1 MNFLDLAKK
10 RYSVRNFEKKELN
23 KNDIEK
29 IILAASLAP
38 SACNKKP
45 WKFIVIDDENLKL
58 ELCKKAFNTPTVNS
72 FVKNSATIIV
82 ACSKTNFL
90 VHKFCGFL
98 QNIEYNLL
106 DMGASIQNLIL
117 QATEL
122 GIGSCWIGWFNEKKI
137 KKLLKIPFNYK
148 VVSLIALGY
157 EENESIKIAK
167 IKNLN
172 FFENELIDNKIIN
185 FNKFE

>member
-1 MNFLDLAKK
+1 MDFLDLLKQ
-10 RYSVRNFEKKELN
+10 RYSVRNFAKKEIN
-23 KNDIEK
+23 RNDIDK
-29 IILAASLAP
+29 MILAASLAP

-45 WKFIVIDDENLKL
+45 WKFIVINNENLKL
-58 ELCKKAFNTPTVNS
+58 ELCNKAFNTPTVNF

-98 QNIEYNLL
+98 QNVEYNLL

-122 GIGSCWIGWFNEKKI
+122 GIGSCWIGWFNEKNI

-157 EENESIKIAK
+157 EETESRKIEK
-167 IKNLN
+167 IKDLD
-172 FFENELIDNKIIN
+172 FFQKEISDKKIIN